1 MVQAARL
8 IFQDLFNNNNKF
20 KFNFDMDSRKNS
32 VPMSSIMLLQM
43 ILEGTSVSLLVDNK
57 KRDIA
62 VGISSL
68 SNLMLLNESV
78 SKVFYVYDTKI
89 LNRFLWRV
97 YWVIYSFKNSQK
109 SMVNRFSSLGLCIS
123 SNLVDEI

>member
-8 IFQDLFNNNNKF
+8 IFQDLFNNNSKF
-20 KFNFDMDSRKNS
+20 KFNFDKDSQKNS

-68 SNLMLLNESV
+68 SNLMPLNESV

-97 YWVIYSFKNSQK
+97 YSVIYSFKNSQK

>member
-68 SNLMLLNESV
+68 LNLMLLNESV

>member
-1 MVQAARL
+1 
-8 IFQDLFNNNNKF
+8 
-20 KFNFDMDSRKNS
+20 
-32 VPMSSIMLLQM
+32 MLLQM

-89 LNRFLWRV
+89 LNRFL
-97 YWVIYSFKNSQK
+97 
-109 SMVNRFSSLGLCIS
+109 
-123 SNLVDEI
+123 